1 MLDKQKLFIR
11 ADANEKI
18 AMGHVMRC
26 LSIAEAFRARG
37 GEAEFLLADGYVCD
51 LLEQRG
57 FPFRV
62 LESDWKDMEGEMEQL
77 RNILQQEM
85 KISDGKP
92 KILVDSYQATENYL
106 RLLGEH
112 ARVIYIDDL
121 NRFSVPAAMVVNYAS
136 FAGLE
141 SRSLYKDSEGKKT
154 YIVQEWGLEGRSLY
168 KDSEVL
174 CMGWQYTPLRLVFAD
189 SRHVF
194 CQEVKNILVTT
205 GGSDPYE
212 MSVRLADRLLG
223 NESFKNVRIH
233 VVAGKFCQCTDTL
246 QQMQLR
252 EERLC
257 LYRNISN
264 MEELMCQCDFA
275 VSAGGTTVFELFACG
290 VPVIAFGF
298 AENQME
304 SLHLLAEQG
313 ALCYM
318 GDAREDVNGTADK
331 IVQQAEAFCR
341 NASLRKE
348 YEKRGHSVTDGRGA
362 FRIADAIQN
371 LGD

>member
-1 MLDKQKLFIR
+1 MANIQKLFIR

-26 LSIAEAFRARG
+26 LSIAEAFRDRG
-37 GEAEFLLADGYVCD
+37 GETEFLLADRYVCD

-57 FPFRV
+57 FFYRV
-62 LESDWKDMEGEMEQL
+62 LESNWQDMEGEMEL
-77 RNILQQEM
+77 LAKILQQEM
-85 KISDGKP
+85 KISKEKP

-121 NRFSVPAAMVVNYAS
+121 NRFTVPAAMVVNYAS
-136 FAGLE
+136 FAKPDCK
-141 SRSLYKDSEGKKT
+141 SLYKDSGAA
-154 YIVQEWGLEGRSLY
+154 
-168 KDSEVL
+168 L

-189 SRHVF
+189 SQHTF
-194 CQEVKNILVTT
+194 CQEVKNVLITT

-212 MSVRLADRLLG
+212 MSVLLADRLLKL
-223 NESFKNVRIH
+223 ESFKNVRIH
-233 VVAGKFCQCTDTL
+233 VVAGKFCQCIDRL
-246 QQMQLR
+246 QQMQLQ

-257 LYRNISN
+257 LYQNISN

-304 SLHLLAEQG
+304 SLHLLAKQG

-318 GDAREDVNGTADK
+318 GDARENVNDTADK
-331 IVQQAEAFCR
+331 IIQQAEEFCR
-341 NASLRKE
+341 DAALRKE
-348 YEKRGHSVTDGRGA
+348 YEKRGHSVTDGKGA
-362 FRIADAIQN
+362 FRIADAILE
-371 LGD
+371 LGS